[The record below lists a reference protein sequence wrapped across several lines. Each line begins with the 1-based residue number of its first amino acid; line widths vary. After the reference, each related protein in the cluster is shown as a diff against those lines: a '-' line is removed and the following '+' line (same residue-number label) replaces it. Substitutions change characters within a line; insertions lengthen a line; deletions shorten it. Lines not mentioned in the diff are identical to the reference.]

1 MGSRLGR
8 SNYAKEED
16 TMLKR
21 GLIVWLVAILVSS
34 LFLVVAQ
41 AGGEGD
47 SAIADKL
54 AQLEAALNNLE
65 GMVKEIAFDAQKL
78 DSLESIVK
86 EISFQMKGN
95 EGKIRDLLAFQQGVE
110 QDLRPRVVKLE
121 SGVAGLSFTVQ
132 KQGEKLTKLE
142 GLSEAVAELQ
152 PRVFSLETTV
162 EGLAA
167 KLKTD
172 EDQLKRL
179 HYNVGD
185 LQKRV
190 ESLEAGMKQCQAQL
204 KQIGKPGDFSKL
216 EKLNNRLSMVETT
229 LSGLST
235 KIGQNASRL
244 ADQGGRLASVE
255 SQAAALQ
262 DEVAKLRSRANTM
275 TMVAVGGLL
284 AGIAALVL
292 HFMG

>member
-1 MGSRLGR
+1 MGSRLR
-8 SNYAKEED
+8 CSNYVKEED

-21 GLIVWLVAILVSS
+21 GLIVWLVVLLVSS
-34 LFLVVAQ
+34 FSLVAR

-54 AQLEAALNNLE
+54 AQIEAALSDLE
-65 GMVKEIAFDAQKL
+65 EMVKDIAFDAQRL
-78 DSLESIVK
+78 DGLESIVK
-86 EISFQMKGN
+86 EISFQMKSS
-95 EGKIRDLLAFQQGVE
+95 EGKIRDLQAFQQGVE

-121 SGVAGLSFTVQ
+121 SSVAGLSFTVQ

-172 EDQLKRL
+172 EDQLKKL
-179 HYNVGD
+179 HYDVGD

-190 ESLEAGMKQCQAQL
+190 ESLETGMKQCQAKL
-204 KQIGKPGDFSKL
+204 KLVGKPEDFTKL
-216 EKLNNRLSMVETT
+216 EKLQNRLSMVETT
-229 LSGLST
+229 LGGLST
-235 KIGQNASRL
+235 KIDQNASQL